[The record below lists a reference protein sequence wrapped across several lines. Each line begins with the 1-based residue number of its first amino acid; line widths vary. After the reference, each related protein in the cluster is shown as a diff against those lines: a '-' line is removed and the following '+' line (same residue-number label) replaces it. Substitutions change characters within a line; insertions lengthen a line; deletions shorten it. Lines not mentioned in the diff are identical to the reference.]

1 VFTGIIIE
9 LGEVMSL
16 RRKYSRAELTIKA
29 PVVSRDA
36 TIGDSISV
44 NGVCLTAVTCHG
56 DLLSFDLS
64 DETLRSTN
72 LGYAKPQD
80 KVNLEPSLRPEGRLG
95 GHFVTGHVDGIGT
108 IRSKTVKG
116 DMLLLVIKAPPEVTG
131 YLVKKGS
138 VSVDGISLTVVD
150 VFPDSFSVV
159 IIPHTAGVTTI
170 GFKGVGN
177 LVNLEAD
184 IIGKYIARFVAKAD
198 PKGTGGEEGFMKLLA
213 RAGYVEGGFD
223 EKV

>member
-1 VFTGIIIE
+1 MFTGIIIE

-16 RRKYSRAELTIKA
+16 RRKYSRAELTIRA

-36 TIGDSISV
+36 AIGDSISV
-44 NGVCLTAVTCHG
+44 NGICLTVVTRHG
-56 DLLSFDLS
+56 DLLTFDLS

-72 LGYAKPQD
+72 LGQTKPKD
-80 KVNLEPSLRPEGRLG
+80 KVNLEPSLRPDGRLG
-95 GHFVTGHVDGIGT
+95 GHFVTGHVDGTGT
-108 IRSKTVKG
+108 IQSKTVKG
-116 DMLLLVIKAPPEVTG
+116 DMLLLGIKANPEITG

-138 VSVDGISLTVVD
+138 VSIDGISLTVVD
-150 VFPDSFSVV
+150 VLPDSFSVV

-170 GFKGVGN
+170 GDKDVGD

-184 IIGKYIARFVAKAD
+184 IIGKYIARFVAKTD
-198 PKGTGGEEGFMKLLA
+198 PKGTRGEEGFMELLA
-213 RAGYVEGGFD
+213 RAGYVEGGFG